1 MPVKSNSISSLMNLC
16 GALCLLTLLLF
27 GVALSVAAQ
36 TDDEREADPGALFN
50 QGQDAHARKEY
61 EAAIRFYDAAI
72 AAHAEFPEAEYQR
85 GTAFISLKKSSDA
98 EKAFRRALEI
108 KPDWTLP
115 RVALGTLLADTGRDA
130 EAAIELQRVL
140 AADATNATALKT
152 LVRLR
157 ARGGADKGETL
168 VALRQATNQSSA
180 SEELLLATA
189 ANEQQSGNFKE
200 ALAAL
205 TRALEINPRNSA
217 GRLQLADIY
226 LSLNDASRALEA
238 IRRVDE
244 DLIRESSSAAQ
255 TIDAGALADMRRQL
269 ASLYARLGASERLTD
284 TPASIAHFRRA
295 LELSSQNADYATG
308 YAAALVQARRF
319 EEAVAILRRVIAAA
333 PDSYPAHAN
342 LAASLDALKR
352 YDQSLVEYLWLRE
365 RRPELAI
372 TDFFIARTHDLLQQ
386 YPEAL
391 TNYEAFIKRA
401 DSAQHGLEL
410 ERVNLRLPALR
421 KLAARAPKRAKSNR

>member
-1 MPVKSNSISSLMNLC
+1 MPVKSNSIPSLMNLC

-27 GVALSVAAQ
+27 GVASSVAAQ
-36 TDDEREADPGALFN
+36 TDDETEADPVALFN
-50 QGQDAHARKEY
+50 EGQDAHARKEY
-61 EAAIRFYDAAI
+61 GAAIRLYDAAI

-85 GTAFISLKKSSDA
+85 GTAFVSLKKSSDA
-98 EKAFRRALEI
+98 EKAFRRALEL

-115 RVALGTLLADTGRDA
+115 RVALGTLLADAGRDA
-130 EAAIELQRVL
+130 EAAVELQRVL
-140 AADATNATALKT
+140 ATDASNATALKT

-157 ARGGADKGETL
+157 ARGSDKGETL
-168 VALRQATNQSSA
+168 AALRQATNQSSA

-189 ANEQQSGNFKE
+189 ANEQQSGNLKE

-205 TRALEINPRNSA
+205 TRALDINPRNTA
-217 GRLQLADIY
+217 GRLQQADIY
-226 LSLNDASRALEA
+226 LSLNDAPRALEA

-244 DLIRESSSAAQ
+244 DLIRESASSAQ
-255 TIDAGALADMRRQL
+255 TTDAGALADMRRQL

-284 TPASIAHFRRA
+284 TPASITHFRRA

-319 EEAVAILRRVIAAA
+319 EEAVGILRRVIAAA

-342 LAASLDALKR
+342 LAAALDALKR

-391 TNYEAFIKRA
+391 ANYETFIKRA